1 MLHYKEYKKHEF
13 IILGKRQKFDNNIYT
28 FDIETTSY
36 LISHGKILKAVD
48 YEDLSDKEKQKAIK
62 QSTMYIWMFS
72 INDQV
77 YYGRTWEEFKEF
89 LELVFGE
96 TKNFTKIIFIHNLS
110 FEFEYLKSVI
120 PIDSVYAR
128 TSGKPMKAIS
138 NELNLEFRCS
148 YMMSNCSLAR
158 LADLYKLPVKK
169 RVGDLDYSLL
179 RHSKTLLTEEE
190 LGYCENDCL
199 VVYEYIKFELKTYPD
214 VKHIPI
220 TSTGHVRR
228 ELQNIT
234 RTDYS
239 YKSKVRKAVNTDGH
253 IYNMLLRAF
262 AGGYTHANFLY
273 TDDIIKNVT
282 SWDFTSSYP
291 YCLCTFKYPA
301 AKFRKCNIKDIRDL
315 SERDC
320 YLIKIRFNNIK
331 SKYYNHFISR
341 NKIEELSNDVVDN
354 GRLVSADYII
364 LTITE
369 VDLDVITKSYKYESY
384 EILECYY
391 SYKKYLPR
399 KFINFIL
406 DKYVLKTKYK
416 NDPEHELEYA
426 KEKSLFNSLY
436 GMCVTN
442 TIRDEVDFKNDEWIE
457 IPLNNSDILDKLLK
471 EEKDGFL
478 SFAWGVWCTAYARR
492 NLLNNIMKLDE
503 YCIYSDTDSLKLKSG
518 YDIRVIEEYNK
529 EALKR
534 IKEASKEL
542 NIPIEKFSPK
552 DIKGVEHPLGVFDND
567 GNYLEFITQGAKKYA
582 YKYIKKDKVCIGI
595 TVSGVPK
602 CGNVCLK
609 GDLNNFR
616 DGLVFDYRNTNKNTV
631 LKCEEQKS
639 VVLEDYRG
647 NKYQVSDKSGFCML
661 PTTYLL
667 GKAEEYFNYI
677 SENSSD
683 RAIFKEWR

>member
-36 LISHGKILKAVD
+36 LISHGDILKAVD
-48 YEDLSDKEKQKAIK
+48 YEDLSDKEKSKAIK

-77 YYGRTWEEFKEF
+77 YFGRTWEEFKEF
-89 LELVFGE
+89 LWFVFGE
-96 TKNFTKIIFIHNLS
+96 TKDFTKIIFIHNLS

-179 RHSKTLLTEEE
+179 RHSKTLLTDSD

-253 IYNMLLRAF
+253 IYNMLLKAF

-301 AKFRKCNIKDIRDL
+301 AKFRRCGIKNIKDL
-315 SERDC
+315 SDRDC

-369 VDLDVITKSYKYESY
+369 VDLDVITRAYNYESY

-518 YDIRVIEEYNK
+518 YDIKVIEEYNK
-529 EALKR
+529 KVLKR
-534 IKEASKEL
+534 IKEASSEL
-542 NIPIEKFSPK
+542 DIPIEKFSPK

-582 YKYIKKDKVCIGI
+582 YKYEKKGDIKIGI

-647 NKYQVSDKSGFCML
+647 IKYEVSDKSGFCML

-677 SENSSD
+677 SENSSS
-683 RAIFKEWR
+683 RSIYKER

>member
-1 MLHYKEYKKHEF
+1 MLFYKKYKEHQFE
-13 IILGKRQKFDNNIYT
+13 ILGKRQKYDNNIYT

-36 LISHGKILKAVD
+36 IINHDEILSSIE
-48 YEDLSDKEKQKAIK
+48 YENLSEKEKSKAIK

-72 INDQV
+72 INEQV
-77 YYGRTWEEFKEF
+77 YYGRTWSEFKEF
-89 LELVFGE
+89 LNLVFE
-96 TKNFTKIIFIHNLS
+96 NSKDFTKIIFIHNLS

-120 PIDSVYAR
+120 PIDEVYAR

-169 RVGDLDYSLL
+169 LVGNLDYSLI
-179 RHSKTLLTEEE
+179 RHSKTYLSEEE
-190 LGYCENDCL
+190 LAYCENDCL
-199 VVYEYIKFELKTYPD
+199 VVYEYIKYELKTYPD

-239 YKSKVRKAVNTDGH
+239 YKAKVRKAVNTDGH
-253 IYNMLLRAF
+253 IYNLLLQAF
-262 AGGYTHANFLY
+262 AGGYTHANYLY
-273 TDDIIKNVT
+273 TDSIIKNVT

-301 AKFRKCNIKDIRDL
+301 AKFRRCNIKDINELSDRDA
-315 SERDC
+315 
-320 YLIKIRFNNIK
+320 YLIKIRFNKIN
-331 SKYYNHFISR
+331 SKYYNHFIS
-341 NKIEELSNDVVDN
+341 KSKCLELLNEVVDN
-354 GRLVSADYII
+354 GRLVSADYCL

-369 VDLDVITKSYKYESY
+369 VDLQTIIDSYTFESY
-384 EILECYY
+384 EIIECYY

-442 TIRDEVDFKNDEWIE
+442 TIRDEIDFKNNEWIE
-457 IPLNNSDILDKLLK
+457 IPLNNNDILDKLLK

-478 SFAWGVWCTAYARR
+478 SFAWGVWCTSYARS
-492 NLLNNIMKLDE
+492 NLLNNIMKVDE

-518 YDIRVIEEYNK
+518 YDVSVIEEYNK
-529 EALKR
+529 NVLKR
-534 IKEASKEL
+534 IKEASKVL
-542 NIPIEKFSPK
+542 DIPIEKFAPK
-552 DIKGVEHPLGVFDND
+552 DIKGIEHPLGVFDND

-582 YKYIKKDKVCIGI
+582 YKYIKKGEEKIGI

-602 CGNVCLK
+602 SGYVCLK

-631 LKCEEQKS
+631 LKCEEQRS
-639 VVLEDYRG
+639 VLLEDYRG
-647 NKYQVSDKSGFCML
+647 IKYEVSDKSGFCML

-677 SENSSD
+677 SENSSA
-683 RAIFKEWR
+683 RSIYKEL